1 MSQVLNF
8 PFQAAEDTGFFL
20 RMRAFDHD
28 SVLDI
33 LKKKKEKKNQT
44 KENASG

>member
-33 LKKKKEKKNQT
+33 LKKKRKKNQT